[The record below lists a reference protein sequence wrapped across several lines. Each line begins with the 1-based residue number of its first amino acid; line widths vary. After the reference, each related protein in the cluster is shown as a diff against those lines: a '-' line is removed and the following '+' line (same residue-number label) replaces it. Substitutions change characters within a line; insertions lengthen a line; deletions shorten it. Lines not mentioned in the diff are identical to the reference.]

1 MCVWRRDLYKTEV
14 KDYQSWFENAAV
26 FWLQTFREECI
37 KRMEKALEIDKD
49 VVQVTSHVKFSN
61 SSVDVLS
68 CFAIIAREWN
78 DIDFSDADIGLL
90 GCTKVTYVS
99 RHGFFSISGV
109 YSGGGYWLVVGVKCK
124 TPYVLPLC
132 VFCG

>member
-14 KDYQSWFENAAV
+14 KDYQAWFENAAV

-99 RHGFFSISGV
+99 QIIMVSSLCPVFT
-109 YSGGGYWLVVGVKCK
+109 VVVSSWRQ
-124 TPYVLPLC
+124 V
-132 VFCG
+132 

>member
-1 MCVWRRDLYKTEV
+1 MNDVVCVCCRDLYKTEV

-99 RHGFFSISGV
+99 QTAFLFPISGV
-109 YSGGGYWLVVGVKCK
+109 YSGEAIVVASRRHV
-124 TPYVLPLC
+124 
-132 VFCG
+132 